1 MTPRC
6 TCFCCQGLSLRLET
20 DDHET
25 VRQWAAGG
33 IKGLGKPA
41 VEELMIEWFNPLLEE
56 GEENSLW
63 VGTWE

>member
-1 MTPRC
+1 M
-6 TCFCCQGLSLRLET
+6 RLET

-41 VEELMIEWFNPLLEE
+41 VEELMIEWLNPLLTQDEADRLV
-56 GEENSLW
+56 GWRLGVSL
-63 VGTWE
+63 